1 MKFSPDVLIYIQTI
15 KNYFSTNKDAGE
27 YFLKNVDQE
36 LFFSNLAE
44 ISEINFQK
52 TGDPQLTK
60 EQFEFLRISMMIFKE
75 VDDSEKNNTI
85 YDYITQDIK
94 FYLK

>member
-1 MKFSPDVLIYIQTI
+1 MKFSPDVLIYVQTI
-15 KNYFSTNKDAGE
+15 KNYFSTNKEAGE
-27 YFLKNVDQE
+27 YFLKNVDYG
-36 LFFSNLAE
+36 LFFNNLAE

-52 TGDPQLTK
+52 TGDPQLSK

-75 VDDSEKNNTI
+75 VDEKEKDDTI